1 MLTGHKAKAI
11 EDARGASSYTRIRGT
26 LGWLVGWLVGCGT
39 RRELFGVT

>member
-26 LGWLVGWLVGCGT
+26 LGWLVGWLGA
-39 RRELFGVT
+39 EQEESSLE